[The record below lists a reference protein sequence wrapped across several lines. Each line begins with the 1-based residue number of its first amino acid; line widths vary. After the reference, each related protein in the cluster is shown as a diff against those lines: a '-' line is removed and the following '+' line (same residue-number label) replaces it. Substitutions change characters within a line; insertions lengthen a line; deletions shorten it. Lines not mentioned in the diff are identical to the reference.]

1 MRRNSF
7 FGQVL
12 TAVARSTPATN
23 PVRDLTTDTRLRA
36 PPPSS

>member
-7 FGQVL
+7 LGQVL

-23 PVRDLTTDTRLRA
+23 PVHDLRRTPELRV